1 MDERD
6 DEVAAAPVWAIF
18 SDMMAAL
25 VGLLV
30 LILVWVIGNQLALS
44 QELQQEKVQRLAEQ
58 QRRLVLE
65 QALADPL
72 AAGRIT
78 FRDGRIGIN
87 GSVLF
92 ALNSDEL
99 RPRGKALL
107 SSLVPPLKAYLG
119 KHNEIL
125 MVSGYTDDLA
135 IQKDNQHYQD
145 NWDLSAQ
152 RALTVTRA
160 LIADGMPADQI
171 IAAAFGDHHPVVAN
185 KDAASRAQ
193 NRRVEISTVPGPGSD
208 DSTVRGES
216 GHD

>member
-30 LILVWVIGNQLALS
+30 LILVWVIGNQMALS

-92 ALNSDEL
+92 ALNSDQL
-99 RPRGKALL
+99 RPKGKALL
-107 SSLVPPLKAYLG
+107 NSLVPPLKAYLD

-135 IQKDNQHYQD
+135 IQKNNPHYQD
-145 NWDLSAQ
+145 NRDLSAQ

-160 LIADGMPADQI
+160 LINDGMPADQI

-193 NRRVEISTVPGPGSD
+193 NRRVEISTVPRPGTSSGEPGSD
-208 DSTVRGES
+208 
-216 GHD
+216 